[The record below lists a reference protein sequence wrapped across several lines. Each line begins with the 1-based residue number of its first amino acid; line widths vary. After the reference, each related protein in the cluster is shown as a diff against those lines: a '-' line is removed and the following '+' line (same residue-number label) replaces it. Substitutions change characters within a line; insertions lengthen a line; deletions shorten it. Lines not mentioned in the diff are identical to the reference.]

1 MLKRVKRQVASWF
14 RSLWPQLKDNLQ
26 QGKLLIFLV
35 GGALAGLNLT
45 IDPSFFVTVP
55 AGDCPHYLTL
65 LENGTCPIN
74 EPNIKAAGFT
84 LITAIALFA
93 SVLSDPKTLVDKAV
107 ERGIRLLGVASAF
120 GAGWFW
126 LEAETFGQ
134 SWAYVGAMLLIVGL
148 GVYAIIGSGFFI
160 AGAILTARLIW
171 SARKILFNLFVL
183 TLVWSVLVLI
193 ASILCLWKTISSIWR
208 FLKSTVS
215 RLFPLTRIHRW
226 EA

>member
-1 MLKRVKRQVASWF
+1 MKFDIIYPKSVSMLNRVKRQVASRF

-45 IDPSFFVTVP
+45 IDPSFFVKVP
-55 AGDCPHYLTL
+55 AEDCPHYLKL
-65 LENGTCPIN
+65 LENGTCPID
-74 EPNIKAAGFT
+74 ESNIRAGGFT

-126 LEAETFGQ
+126 LEAETFGHP
-134 SWAYVGAMLLIVGL
+134 WAYAGSMLLIVGL

-160 AGAILTARLIW
+160 AGAVMAFALARMVIPAVICAVILLLKAVIW
-171 SARKILFNLFVL
+171 NPAKAIYRR
-183 TLVWSVLVLI
+183 
-193 ASILCLWKTISSIWR
+193 ISS
-208 FLKSTVS
+208 L
-215 RLFPLTRIHRW
+215 LP
-226 EA
+226 